1 VMPSAK
7 DLGGQRFG
15 RWFVLHQGKGRRNGA
30 AWVCECDCGT
40 MRTCQSQSLLRGASK
55 SCGCLQRELL
65 QHRYWINGGSGW
77 AKTSKAGAQQ
87 KNDPKGADA
96 SANDTG
102 RGLSD
107 LRIGELAD
115 WYQERAS
122 RLYSPAT
129 TAAVV
134 LDPQLRAILHREAPD
149 RVGVEFARVMRI
161 VSFVAIKKPTAS

>member
-1 VMPSAK
+1 MPSAK
-7 DLGGQRFG
+7 DLGGQHFG

-77 AKTSKAGAQQ
+77 AKTSKAR
-87 KNDPKGADA
+87 
-96 SANDTG
+96 

-107 LRIGELAD
+107 RRIGELAD
-115 WYQERAS
+115 WYQARAS

-129 TAAVV
+129 PAAVV

-161 VSFVAIKKPTAS
+161 IQGRQRRTRVFKFIPSQ